1 MSKIIIFIMLLSL
14 FNKAS
19 RARQEI
25 KTKSVKKWNPL
36 LAIHIEN
43 KSKEEKHAPFHSGSS
58 DLCAGC

>member
-1 MSKIIIFIMLLSL
+1 MLLSL